1 MIEDEALTDGD
12 IASAGVQWVAALVAR
27 LVEKDILSREEAD
40 SIAHEA
46 QEQCRAEGVTKAARV
61 IGALADLE

>member
-12 IASAGVQWVAALVAR
+12 IATAGVQWTAALIAK
-27 LVEKDILSREEAD
+27 LVERGLLTSQDAT
-40 SIAHEA
+40 SIATEA

-61 IGALADLE
+61 IGRLS